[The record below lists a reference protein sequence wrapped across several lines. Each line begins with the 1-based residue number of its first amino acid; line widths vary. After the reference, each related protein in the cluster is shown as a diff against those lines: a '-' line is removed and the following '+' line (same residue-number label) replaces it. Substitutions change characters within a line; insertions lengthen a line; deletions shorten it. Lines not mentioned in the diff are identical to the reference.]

1 VNDASVIRLMDSLAL
16 FIVPPYL
23 HTRKL
28 GENVTLAKNPQTKD
42 DALEA
47 LDFIVNVLKEHE
59 HDLDRLINEL
69 ATVTEQI
76 GETGGLNGK
85 VEQVEEK
92 INKLQCEGTNLIG
105 YLSTPPKETSVTAA
119 KNQTT
124 QDQQAQ
130 TTTVPPLSFTQ
141 VGVSL
146 VLQCK
151 QWQDF
156 QNLAKNAPTISFSY
170 KEDENVF
177 QVDALKENKIVSY
190 SGPLPEFS
198 ALLKSLLSK
207 QLDVAENN
215 ILEGTLKKS

>member
-1 VNDASVIRLMDSLAL
+1 MDSLAL

-23 HTRKL
+23 DAKKL
-28 GENVTLAKNPQTKD
+28 GENATLARNPQTKD

-59 HDLDRLINEL
+59 HDLNKLINEL
-69 ATVTEQI
+69 GTVTGQI
-76 GETGGLNGK
+76 GETGALIIK

-92 INKLQCEGTNLIG
+92 INKLQCEVTNLIG

-119 KNQTT
+119 KEQIT
-124 QDQQAQ
+124 QDQQVQ
-130 TTTVPPLSFTQ
+130 TTTSPPLYFAQ

-146 VLQCK
+146 VLHCN
-151 QWQDF
+151 QWRDF

-170 KEDENVF
+170 KEDEKVF

-190 SGPLPEFS
+190 SGPFPEFS

-207 QLDVAENN
+207 QLDVVENN